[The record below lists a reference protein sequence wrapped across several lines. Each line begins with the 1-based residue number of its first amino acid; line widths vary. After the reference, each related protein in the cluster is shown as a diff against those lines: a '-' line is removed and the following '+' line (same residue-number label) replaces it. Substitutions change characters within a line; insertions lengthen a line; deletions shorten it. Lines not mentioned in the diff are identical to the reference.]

1 MKPLINT
8 KIMKALKQNRYLLVG
23 FLFIT
28 ACTREPALP
37 DFATI
42 PWIESYGYQISE
54 IFPVISSRAVPGPQV
69 KVSVNHKSQYLLLD
83 FNAIDLILRE
93 NIFKDANFEPQ
104 RMSNRI
110 GKTGEMLLEDGFLHD
125 VSLLGV
131 SYPVLYVSIIKHS
144 SAPFKAKGVIGRNF
158 LIDGQLTLDMQNK
171 LLGFSTEPEHALG
184 ALFADSMLVPI
195 NLNRNSEDNRGL
207 LKFFC
212 YINGTKHRAIL
223 STSSATTQISPELAE
238 LLSGKRN
245 ASKLTVESLKVG
257 SKLFTNVPC
266 RVNKDLLTL
275 EPENPESIDL
285 ILGMDLISQC
295 VLTIDFINNL
305 MLVI

>member
-1 MKPLINT
+1 M
-8 KIMKALKQNRYLLVG
+8 IMKALKQNCYLLVG
-23 FLFIT
+23 FLFIA
-28 ACTREPALP
+28 ACTGEPALP

-42 PWIESYGYQISE
+42 LWIESYGYQASE
-54 IFPVISSRAVPGPQV
+54 IFPVISSRTVPGPQV

-83 FNAIDLILRE
+83 FNAIDLVLRE

-110 GKTGEMLLEDGFLHD
+110 GETGEILLEDGFLHD
-125 VSLLGV
+125 VSLLGTN
-131 SYPVLYVSIIKHS
+131 YPILYVSIIKHS
-144 SAPFKAKGVIGRNF
+144 SVPFKAKGVIGRNF

-171 LLGFSTEPEHALG
+171 LMGFSSEPEHAPG

-195 NLNRNSEDNRGL
+195 NLNRNSDDNRGL

-212 YINGTKHRAIL
+212 YINGTKHQAIL
-223 STSSATTQISPELAE
+223 STRSATTQISPDLAE

-245 ASKLTVESLKVG
+245 APKITVESLKVG
-257 SKLFTNVPC
+257 NKLFFDVPC
-266 RVNKDLLTL
+266 RINKDMLTL
-275 EPENPESIDL
+275 EPENPEPIDL
-285 ILGMDLISQC
+285 ILGMNLISRC
-295 VLTIDFINNL
+295 VLTIDFINSL